1 MLFLWE
7 HKKGFYVES
16 IQCVRRRR
24 LAQLQSELGSQT
36 ELIHVTGL
44 AQSYVSGLIRGR
56 NPFGEKAA
64 RKIEKLTGKP
74 YLWLDDVDV
83 ASVRT
88 EEIIRDIRSL
98 LENVPPEMRDQVLRG
113 VKDK

>member
-1 MLFLWE
+1 ME
-7 HKKGFYVES
+7 D
-16 IQCVRRRR
+16 IQDVRRRR
-24 LAQLQSELGSQT
+24 LAQLQSELGGQT
-36 ELIHVTGL
+36 ELIQATGL
-44 AQSYVSGLIRGR
+44 AQSYISGLIRGR

-64 RKIEKLTGKP
+64 RKIEKLTGRP

-88 EEIIRDIRSL
+88 EEIIRDIRTL

-113 VKDK
+113 LKEK